1 MDKFNRSRI
10 LIVILSLLSLTVAL
24 LNESYVLIGVSI
36 VALLSLKF
44 SFISTIVGILRAKAN
59 RVLFKAFEWIVALV
73 LSALV
78 IQNVFALFFEIY
90 TVPSVSMSPNLGRG
104 DVVVVSKSVIGARL
118 FEESASMCIRI
129 GGFGSLKRGDIIAFN
144 YPEGDS
150 CFVDN
155 GQDNYLYIRRL
166 RGNEIAKSRRLKY
179 QSVSDRARYLKRIVG
194 LAGDTISLRRGDLH
208 VNGSAVEVAPSV
220 LRVYEFDSIKDY
232 RILNQLSGCN
242 IVYNNGKAF
251 VDLPFPYNFSS
262 LGIDTLLTPNVL
274 HAALPDKLVF
284 PFTTEIYHFNA
295 DNIGSIVVPKKGQ
308 VVDVNSYTLPFYK
321 RIISVYEDNLLVERD
336 GRIYINGTLTTKY
349 EIQQDYYWVMGDN
362 RGHSFDSRYW
372 GFVPSNHIIGVAS
385 FVLERR
391 DEKGLKRSFLNSLQ

>member
-1 MDKFNRSRI
+1 MDKFYRSKI
-10 LIVILSLLSLTVAL
+10 LVVTLSLFGITVAL
-24 LNESYVLIGVSI
+24 LNNSYVLFGVI
-36 VALLSLKF
+36 ILALLSLKF
-44 SFISTIVGILRAKAN
+44 SFISTIVVSVRAKVN
-59 RVLFKAFEWIVALV
+59 VVIFKALEWIVV
-73 LSALV
+73 LGFSVLI
-78 IQNVFALFFEIY
+78 IQNLFSLFFEIY

-118 FEESASMCIRI
+118 FEERASMCIRI
-129 GGFGSLKRGDIIAFN
+129 GGFSSLKRGDIIAFN

-150 CFVDN
+150 CLVDN

-166 RGNEIAKSRRLKY
+166 RGSEFAKSRKLKY

-194 LAGDTISLRRGDLH
+194 LPGDTISLRRGDLH

-220 LRVYEFDSIKDY
+220 LRGYEFDSIKDY
-232 RILNQLSGCN
+232 KIINQLSTYN
-242 IVYNNGKAF
+242 IIYNDGKAYI
-251 VDLPFPYNFSS
+251 DLPFPFNFSS
-262 LGIDTLLTPNVL
+262 LEIDTLLTPNVL

-308 VVDVNSYTLPFYK
+308 VVDINSYTLPFYK
-321 RIISVYEDNLLVERD
+321 RIISVYEDNQVVERD
-336 GRIYINGTLTTKY
+336 GRIYINGTVATRYK
-349 EIQQDYYWVMGDN
+349 IQQDYYWVMGDN

-391 DEKGLKRSFLNSLQ
+391 DEKGLRRSFLNSLQ